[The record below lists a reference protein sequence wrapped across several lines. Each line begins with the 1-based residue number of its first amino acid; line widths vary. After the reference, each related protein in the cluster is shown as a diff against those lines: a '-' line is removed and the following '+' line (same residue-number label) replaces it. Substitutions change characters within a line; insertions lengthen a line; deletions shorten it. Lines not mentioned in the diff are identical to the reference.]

1 MADLN
6 GREQRGLAPD
16 LQARVGGWVGAYA
29 AWLGIAGGFILI
41 LITLLTV
48 VSVVGRSL
56 FGAPVDG
63 DFELVSAGCAI
74 AVFAF
79 LPWCQFRR
87 GNVTVDV
94 FFMRANPRTIA
105 LTSLVGNI
113 LMTAAAAFIAWR
125 LQAGMMDKV
134 AYLETTFILRLPVW
148 WGYAGSLVGA
158 WSFAVVSLYTV
169 WRSFNEWM
177 NRGEPLFEGLGA

>member
-1 MADLN
+1 MVDPDR
-6 GREQRGLAPD
+6 RERGLAPR
-16 LQARVGGWVGAYA
+16 LEAQVGRVVGALA
-29 AWLGIAGGFILI
+29 AWLGIFGGLILI
-41 LITLLTV
+41 LVTVLTV
-48 VSVVGRSL
+48 VSVTGRTL
-56 FGAPVDG
+56 IGQPVDG
-63 DFELVSAGCAI
+63 DYELVSAGCAI

-79 LPWCQFRR
+79 LPWCQYRR
-87 GNVTVDV
+87 GHVTVDV
-94 FFMRANPRTIA
+94 FFMRASPRTIA
-105 LTSLVGNI
+105 FTSLVGNVV
-113 LMTAAAAFIAWR
+113 MTAAAAFVAWR

-158 WSFAVVSLYTV
+158 WSFAIVSLYTV